1 MSRASATTASSPSPS
16 RDTHAPPCR
25 CRDGVRDAPGATR
38 PASGTAAAA
47 ANSGSTPSRSRTS
60 SLPAVI
66 ASTRV
71 GQLSSTGAI
80 WISSRSP
87 TSFSTIAWWRRANSG
102 LERKRSSDPDTPAE
116 RGRGQ
121 RQFLGGG
128 LDRAQ
133 ACDLDEGLDRPEWW
147 QPAHNPLLF
156 RYRYQR
162 LPILQ
167 FYRLFSHLQH
177 GRSQRKKTVPFRH
190 PLLKTFTSLSSD
202 AALFLRPC
210 LIAGA
215 EPASYLARLPRK

>member
-1 MSRASATTASSPSPS
+1 MPR
-16 RDTHAPPCR
+16 RCR

-38 PASGTAAAA
+38 PASGTAVAA

-87 TSFSTIAWWRRANSG
+87 SSFSTIAWWRRANSG
-102 LERKRSSDPDTPAE
+102 LERKRSSDWTRRLSAGADSASSSAD
-116 RGRGQ
+116 
-121 RQFLGGG
+121 G

-167 FYRLFSHLQH
+167 FYRLFFALATWD
-177 GRSQRKKTVPFRH
+177 GRTRKRRC
-190 PLLKTFTSLSSD
+190 LSGILS
-202 AALFLRPC
+202 
-210 LIAGA
+210 
-215 EPASYLARLPRK
+215 